1 MPLSW
6 IPHAQ
11 TMLWLG
17 RGTDHIMV
25 GTGQTMLWSGRGGP
39 SATRVWCACRVRAR
53 YLGHVY
59 QHRRLLARHESS
71 DLPRTRRAQVRN
83 ARTHSNKNNITV
95 IVIIIIVVV
104 ISSPRHARRRH
115 RGRAGREP
123 RSWVAGTRVKHGGR
137 RRARRA
143 GATHAPDARATPART
158 PRDDARASRDAR
170 HACARGPLT
179 SAQTARARERLAEV
193 KGAVA
198 RAPARREPWPNR
210 ERANETRAWEGGS

>member
-1 MPLSW
+1 MC
-6 IPHAQ
+6 
-11 TMLWLG
+11 
-17 RGTDHIMV
+17 V
-25 GTGQTMLWSGRGGP
+25 
-39 SATRVWCACRVRAR
+39 VCVRACAR
-53 YLGHVY
+53 ARDLGHAY

-104 ISSPRHARRRH
+104 ISPRHARRRH

-123 RSWVAGTRVKHGGR
+123 RSRVAGTRVKHGGR

-158 PRDDARASRDAR
+158 PRVR
-170 HACARGPLT
+170 
-179 SAQTARARERLAEV
+179 
-193 KGAVA
+193 VA
-198 RAPARREPWPNR
+198 TPD
-210 ERANETRAWEGGS
+210 TRALAGP